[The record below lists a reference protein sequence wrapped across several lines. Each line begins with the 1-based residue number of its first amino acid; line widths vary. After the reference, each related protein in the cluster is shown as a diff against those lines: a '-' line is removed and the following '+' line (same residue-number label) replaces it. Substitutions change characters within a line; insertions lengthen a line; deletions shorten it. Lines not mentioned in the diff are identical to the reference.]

1 VTLRAALQVD
11 LDSVIA
17 EVDER
22 IFGSFVEHMGRC
34 VYTGVFE
41 PGHGTADDDGF
52 RGDVMDLVRELGVSV
67 VRYPGGNFASGY
79 QWEDG
84 VGPVSERPVRLDPA
98 WGALE
103 RNTFGLDEFHRWVT
117 KVGARTVMTLNL
129 GTRGVP
135 DALALLEYAN
145 HSGGTQLS
153 ELRRLHGRGDPYAIR
168 TWCLGNELDG
178 PWQLGHKTADEYGR
192 LAAETARAMRM
203 LDPDLEL
210 VVSGSS
216 SADMPTFGEW
226 EETVLGHT
234 LELVDLVSAHAY
246 YDPDSMDV
254 DSFLGSAVDLDR
266 NIRRIVA
273 IADRVAAEAG
283 SPKRLGVSVDE
294 WNVWYLGRHRERGHP
309 GRWGEALRLCE
320 DPYTVTDSVVVGSL
334 LMTLL
339 RNCDRVKLAC
349 QAQLVNTIAPI
360 RTEPGG
366 DAWRQAT
373 FHPFALTARHAT
385 GRVLSA
391 VAEAPKA
398 VTERH
403 GEVPIVD
410 ALATHDEGH
419 AMKVFAVNRSRSD
432 TCDLTVDLGDLT
444 GYRVT
449 EHLVVA
455 DHDLSAANTREQPG
469 RVVPRSGRNDR
480 VGGHVHAELPPVS
493 WTILRFE
500 PD

>member
-1 VTLRAALQVD
+1 MRAALRID
-11 LDSVIA
+11 PDSVVA

-34 VYTGVFE
+34 VYTGIFE
-41 PGHGTADDDGF
+41 PEHRRADEDGF
-52 RGDVMDLVRELGVSV
+52 RGDVIDLVRELGVSV

-79 QWEDG
+79 RWEDG

-103 RNTFGLDEFHRWVT
+103 RNTFGLDEFHRWAT
-117 KVGARTVMTLNL
+117 KVGVETVLTLNL

-135 DALALLEYAN
+135 DALAMLEYVN
-145 HSGGTQLS
+145 HTGGTQLS
-153 ELRRLHGRGDPYAIR
+153 DLRRAHGHEDAYDVR

-203 LDPDLEL
+203 LDPGLEL
-210 VVSGSS
+210 IVCGSS

-234 LELVDLVSAHAY
+234 FELVDLVSAHAY
-246 YDPDSMDV
+246 YDPDSVDI

-266 NIRRIVA
+266 HIRAVAA
-273 IADRVAAEAG
+273 IADRIADEVG

-334 LMTLL
+334 LMALL
-339 RNCDRVKLAC
+339 RNSDRVKLAC

-360 RTEPGG
+360 RTEPGAS
-366 DAWRQAT
+366 AWRQAT
-373 FHPFALTARHAT
+373 FHPFALTARHAR
-385 GRVLSA
+385 GRVLGA
-391 VAEAPKA
+391 AAEVPTAM
-398 VTERH
+398 TERH

-410 ALATHDEGH
+410 ALATHDDVGQ
-419 AMKVFAVNRSRSD
+419 ALAVFAVNRSRSD
-432 TCDLTVDLGDLT
+432 VAELTVEIGDVP
-444 GYRVT
+444 GYELS
-449 EHLVVA
+449 EHLIIA
-455 DHDLSAANTREQPG
+455 DDDFSASNADDQPG
-469 RVVPRSGRNDR
+469 RVVPRK
-480 VGGHVHAELPPVS
+480 GHSRRAEGSVLAELPPVS
-493 WTILRFE
+493 WTVLRLE
-500 PD
+500 PN